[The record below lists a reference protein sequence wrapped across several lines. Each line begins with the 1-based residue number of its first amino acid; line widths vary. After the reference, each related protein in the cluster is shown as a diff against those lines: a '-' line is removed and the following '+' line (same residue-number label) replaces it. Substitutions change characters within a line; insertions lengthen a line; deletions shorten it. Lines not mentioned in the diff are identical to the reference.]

1 MHACTNMTPPVQSFL
16 NLFRL
21 RRLQCFEKSNP
32 FVKALETLE
41 IAAAASSTIT
51 AVGLSVE
58 KREFQGS
65 KTPPPT
71 DRFIHNTSIIV
82 NRVTKQIR
90 AILYAAVVAM
100 CLVCLNTPPHS
111 VQKVLLI
118 VDQRLGLQMSSASWT
133 LLGQSD
139 GITKPTFEESE
150 KWRLNLFLLLGF
162 RRKLNKLWKVKVY
175 WLIDTS
181 NNMERLFFAFILL
194 SSSSLISKTIALIR
208 LISCVTTSDSPANFQ
223 RHLGSLRQN
232 AGFYCSLAGILQQHG
247 LQLNVLA
254 GVG

>member
-1 MHACTNMTPPVQSFL
+1 MHEYDSASSKFSKFIPFSKTPVLWEIKSF
-16 NLFRL
+16 
-21 RRLQCFEKSNP
+21 CKSTRN
-32 FVKALETLE
+32 TWDRCC
-41 IAAAASSTIT
+41 SSTIT

-208 LISCVTTSDSPANFQ
+208 LISCVTTSGSPANFQ
-223 RHLGSLRQN
+223 RHLGRVV
-232 AGFYCSLAGILQQHG
+232 AKFAPKCG
-247 LQLNVLA
+247 VLLLPGWYFA
-254 GVG
+254 TARVAA